1 MPLLTTITSKQLTA
15 AGAGL
20 LDLTPRYEDFVLDQM
35 GYNEG
40 DTITATVTSKFI
52 NDNTTVNYTS
62 TGLSTNDLTSGSL
75 SGTFTIVNN
84 TASVQ
89 FVLAN
94 DGLTEGTDNF
104 TITLAA
110 SDSAGNLTGS
120 INATAPIADTSN
132 DPTRTPWLDDNDDIV
147 TVSQIISPV
156 AMQLNAVFA
165 TNPTVPLTIEGRTS
179 GATTTITNIS
189 ANTGTILEIDDNG
202 NSTNFTVSE
211 ELNLV

>member
-1 MPLLTTITSKQLTA
+1 LFTDPGSASGTLTGTITINSNQGTA
-15 AGAGL
+15 QF
-20 LDLTPRYEDFVLDQM
+20 T
-35 GYNEG
+35 
-40 DTITATVTSKFI
+40 
-52 NDNTTVNYTS
+52 
-62 TGLSTNDLTSGSL
+62 LS
-75 SGTFTIVNN
+75 
-84 TASVQ
+84 
-89 FVLAN
+89 N

-104 TITLAA
+104 TLTLAA
-110 SDSAGNLTGS
+110 TDSAGNATDS
-120 INATAPIADTSN
+120 INGTAAVLDTSN

-147 TVSQIISPV
+147 TVSQIISPI

-202 NSTNFTVSE
+202 NSTNFIVNE